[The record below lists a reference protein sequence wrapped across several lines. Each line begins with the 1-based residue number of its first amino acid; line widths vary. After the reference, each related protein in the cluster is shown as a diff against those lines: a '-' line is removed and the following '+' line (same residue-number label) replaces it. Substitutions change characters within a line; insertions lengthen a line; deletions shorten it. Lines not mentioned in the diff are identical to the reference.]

1 MATDAKLTLRLS
13 QWVTSN
19 RFEAQCFWEKNT
31 SEVCSWKRFNLHT
44 CVRRHGRNDDQHL
57 TTSMTQN
64 HWITK
69 FDMNSLICNLHL
81 RSPLAKMPPH
91 TPPSLL
97 PCSLFSLVL
106 GGLVLQQK
114 TARKYI
120 ICWYGE
126 KNAKIKEKKSFLIQA
141 SLGPSSD
148 FGAPIS
154 SRFKKLSSSRKI
166 GVDWA
171 ILRFHKPGKPGR
183 YHIYG
188 ACFM

>member
-1 MATDAKLTLRLS
+1 VVWSFNKKLPENTLY
-13 QWVTSN
+13 
-19 RFEAQCFWEKNT
+19 AGMGKKNT
-31 SEVCSWKRFNLHT
+31 
-44 CVRRHGRNDDQHL
+44 
-57 TTSMTQN
+57 
-64 HWITK
+64 
-69 FDMNSLICNLHL
+69 
-81 RSPLAKMPPH
+81 
-91 TPPSLL
+91 
-97 PCSLFSLVL
+97 
-106 GGLVLQQK
+106 
-114 TARKYI
+114 
-120 ICWYGE
+120 
-126 KNAKIKEKKSFLIQA
+126 KIKEKKSFLIQA